1 MLHTSVPTEYISL
14 EEYGERE
21 VETNKKVNA
30 WSNDLEWLL
39 VLVVLVAQ
47 KKKGK
52 IEREITKKKKK
63 YYDFF

>member
-1 MLHTSVPTEYISL
+1 VYILGVKNMLHTSVPTEYISL

-39 VLVVLVAQ
+39 VLFFFLP
-47 KKKGK
+47 
-52 IEREITKKKKK
+52 KKKKS
-63 YYDFF
+63 